1 VKRHRAVRLGVH
13 ELMDERRGRGPHF
26 VRRSLRHHSS
36 VREEVEVVDDGERLV
51 DVVGDHD
58 RGGVE
63 RIVQIADEIAGHRER
78 DRVEPGE
85 RLVVHDERRVER
97 DRARERHAPLHA
109 AGELLRHQIG
119 RAAQSHRLELH
130 QHQVADERF
139 RQLRALAHREG
150 DVVERGEIGKE
161 RAELEQHAHLAPQLV
176 ELARPGATDRPAE
189 HPDLALRRPQRPA
202 DQPQQRRFAAAA
214 AAHDG
219 DDAPAR
225 DGERNAVEDRRVR
238 KRDVFDLEQVC
249 SKWRGEGQARVES
262 RQQRAEY

>member
-1 VKRHRAVRLGVH
+1 MASDSWTSCVTTIEAASSASFRSRMRLPVT
-13 ELMDERRGRGPHF
+13 
-26 VRRSLRHHSS
+26 
-36 VREEVEVVDDGERLV
+36 
-51 DVVGDHD
+51 
-58 RGGVE
+58 
-63 RIVQIADEIAGHRER
+63 RER

-130 QHQVADERF
+130 QHQVADQRF

-150 DVVERGEIGKE
+150 DVVERGQIGEE

-176 ELARPGATDRPAE
+176 ELARPGPADRPAE

-202 DQPQQRRFAAAA
+202 DQPQQRRLAAAA
-214 AAHDG
+214 PAHDG
-219 DDAPAR
+219 DDASAR
-225 DGERNAVEDRRVR
+225 DGERDAVEDRRAAVR
-238 KRDVFDLEQVC
+238 KRDVLDLDQVC
-249 SKWRGEGQARVES
+249 GGRGQKRGRRKPGGWQTSAGGKPTTKG
-262 RQQRAEY
+262 